1 MNPLPTPPEWS
12 NQSDLA
18 PIGCKLGVGRG
29 GRGGSMVSRRGDR
42 HGLEPL
48 LFFQQ
53 KTPSFAF
60 SFTPYSTPSRL
71 TSIHA

>member
-18 PIGCKLGVGRG
+18 SIGCKLGVSRGR
-29 GRGGSMVSRRGDR
+29 RGGSMVSRGGDR

-53 KTPSFAF
+53 KTPSFAS
-60 SFTPYSTPSRL
+60 SFTPHYTPSFTPIR
-71 TSIHA
+71 A